1 MTAAPRT
8 TCYRHPDR
16 ETGRSCTRCGRPA
29 CPECLRDASVG
40 AHCVDCVKEAAPS
53 TGERLQAT
61 LRGQSLLAT
70 KAIIAINV
78 AAYVWISIADRRW
91 DGLGSTSTHFALHGT
106 QIHFQH
112 ELYRTFTYSF
122 VHYGPFHIL
131 FNMLVLYQVG
141 RVLEPGAGSARF
153 SLLYVVSVFGGAAG
167 AMIMTPHAYTGGAS
181 GGVVGV
187 AVAAT
192 LVMQRR
198 GIRFWDTGFGPL
210 LLIVLLEGFIP
221 GFGNVSFGGHLG
233 GAIAGGLA
241 TEAMLQS
248 RKVNQPVLG
257 WLGAVFVGAAAFLI
271 CLAAAGS

>member
-40 AHCVDCVKEAAPS
+40 AHCVDCVKAAAPTTS
-53 TGERLQAT
+53 QRLRRVAVDPMI
-61 LRGQSLLAT
+61 AT
-70 KAIIAINV
+70 KIIIVFNV
-78 AAYVWISIADRRW
+78 AAYIWISIVDRRW
-91 DGLGSTSTHFALHGT
+91 DGLGPTSARFVLAGPLV
-106 QIHFQH
+106 HFQH
-112 ELYRTFTYSF
+112 EYYRTFTYSF
-122 VHYGPFHIL
+122 VHFGVLHIL

-141 RVLEPGAGSARF
+141 RVLEPGAGHLRF
-153 SLLYVVSVFGGAAG
+153 AFLYVVSVFGGAAG
-167 AMIMTPHAYTGGAS
+167 AMILSPHAATGGAS

-192 LVMQRR
+192 IVMQRR

-210 LLIVLLEGFIP
+210 LVIVLIEGFIP

-233 GAIAGGLA
+233 GAIAGALA

-248 RKVNQPVLG
+248 RKVNQPILG
-257 WLGAVFVGAAAFLI
+257 WLGAAFVGVAAFLI
-271 CLAAAGS
+271 CLAAAGR